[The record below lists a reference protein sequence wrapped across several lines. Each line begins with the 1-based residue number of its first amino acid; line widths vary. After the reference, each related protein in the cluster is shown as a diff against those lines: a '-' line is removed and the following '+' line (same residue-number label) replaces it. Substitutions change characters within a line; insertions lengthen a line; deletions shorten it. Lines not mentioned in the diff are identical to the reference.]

1 MKAKWFAQNFPHLPV
16 GVLFYGTS
24 PTVVE
29 EVKRYKEHGFFY
41 VAECDE
47 AGMANEEYYSAA
59 KVAVPN
65 LAAADLFVSWGSW
78 HSAVVRSRSA
88 DVPILE
94 SGSPRMDL
102 NRPDIMVGAGE
113 AQFNQG
119 ELGDYVLITS
129 NGLTPWSKL
138 NRSAVRAVVP
148 DLLGRFPL
156 MSSLDLEALLL
167 EGVSAGERFRD
178 ITLKVVR
185 RNPTI
190 KFIYRPRFGDNLE
203 KIKRALKPFRNVLIV
218 AEGPIYPLLRSARGV
233 IHQDCTSGLEA
244 ALLGKPTVNF
254 SPLSKKYPMEVSKV
268 LPKAENLLEIEEFIA
283 ELKGRDGGTRFIT
296 APEDLGP
303 YVVNVNRKRLAS
315 DVIVSR
321 LNEVGGDSSL
331 TDDAMDSLRN
341 LDSKNGSPARKTATG
356 RTKQIY
362 RRWKRLL
369 QLARGVAGLSGPVAK
384 MYGESL
390 SASQIDRYMPS
401 GGHFL
406 KVEVSE
412 ISAGKAYMLK

>member
-47 AGMANEEYYSAA
+47 AGMTNEEFYLAA

-65 LAAADLFVSWGSW
+65 LAAADLFVSWGRW
-78 HSAVVRSRSA
+78 HSAVVRSRYEG
-88 DVPILE
+88 VPILE

-102 NRPDIMVGAGE
+102 NRPDIRMGAEG

-129 NGLTPWSKL
+129 NGVKPWSKL
-138 NRSAVRAVVP
+138 NRSVVRAVGA
-148 DLLGRFPL
+148 DYLARFPL
-156 MSSLDLEALLL
+156 MSSLDLDAWML
-167 EGVSAGERFRD
+167 ESVSAGEMFRD
-178 ITLKVVR
+178 MTLEVVR
-185 RNPTI
+185 KNPDLN
-190 KFIYRPRFGDNLE
+190 FIYRPRFGDNLQ
-203 KIKRALKPFRNVLIV
+203 KIERALKPFRNVLIV
-218 AEGPIYPLLRSARGV
+218 EKGPIYPLLRSARGV

-254 SPLSKKYPMEVSKV
+254 CPLSQKYPNEVSKV
-268 LPKAENLLEIEEFIA
+268 LPKAENFLEIEEFVA
-283 ELKGRDGGTRFIT
+283 QLKGRDGGTSYIT

-303 YVVNVNRKRLAS
+303 YVVNVNSERLAS

-331 TDDAMDSLRN
+331 TDDAMGSLRN

-362 RRWKRLL
+362 RRCKRLL
-369 QLARGVAGLSGPVAK
+369 QRALGVGGLSEPIAK
-384 MYGESL
+384 MYSELL

-401 GGHFL
+401 GEDFL
-406 KVEVSE
+406 KVGVSE
-412 ISAGKAYMLK
+412 ISAGNAYMLK